1 MRQATQGNGDKMKKA
16 IAYLRRSTRGQEVS
30 FEIQL
35 REIQEFCSRHNYVLT
50 DCLRDSKSGRG
61 NQRQGF
67 LEAVGR
73 VAEDEELFLIVSR
86 VDRCARNL
94 GSLNWLEPIQTR
106 LRSVELGD
114 AEINSF
120 VLTSLLAVAKAES
133 ENISRR
139 VRSAYKTL
147 KAKDPNKVWGS
158 ISGLEKGRVAS
169 REVREGVADLFLLEL
184 WEQIEVLG
192 KPKAIDWKKHSKTGY
207 WTRLTDKL
215 NKLNIR
221 TPRGNHFRS
230 SNLKTMI
237 ERGIERGLI
246 KQDRQV
252 SLF

>member
-1 MRQATQGNGDKMKKA
+1 MKKA

-35 REIQEFCSRHNYVLT
+35 REIQEFCARHNYVLT

-67 LEAVGR
+67 LEAVER

-114 AEINSF
+114 TEINSF

-133 ENISRR
+133 ENISKR

-158 ISGLEKGRVAS
+158 TSGLKKGRSVS
-169 REVREGVADLFLLEL
+169 VEVRSSEADRFILEL

-192 KPKAIDWKKHSKTGY
+192 KPEPMDWRKCGKTGY
-207 WTRLTDKL
+207 WTRLADKL
-215 NKLNIR
+215 NKLNIK
-221 TPRGNHFRS
+221 TPRGNKFRS
-230 SNLKTMI
+230 PNLKTMV
-237 ERGIERGLI
+237 ERGIQRGLI
-246 KQDRQV
+246 KTEKQV
-252 SLF
+252 ALI